1 MASQYTQNYQL
12 NQWAAEDKV
21 RRVDFN
27 ADNQKIDAAL
37 AGLAAGKAGT
47 AQLEQ
52 VNSQLT
58 SQLTQLSG
66 SISQVS
72 QNLTQTAGTIPKI
85 AVGAYTGDGAASK
98 TIPLSFTPKAVLV
111 ARRDGEIFYDNG
123 HNYFYGGLAVTGQPA
138 GHKRD
143 NILYPIVQIAGNG
156 FTVYRTTVMESNWS
170 TIVRS
175 NDEGQIY
182 HYVAIG

>member
-85 AVGAYTGDGAASK
+85 AVGTYTGDGAASK

-138 GHKRD
+138 QY
-143 NILYPIVQIAGNG
+143 IYSPSTFYIVRISGNG
-156 FTVYRTTVMESNWS
+156 FVVNTQIVSLSNWS

-175 NDEGQIY
+175 NDENTVY

>member
-52 VNSQLT
+52 VN
-58 SQLTQLSG
+58 
-66 SISQVS
+66 ISQVS

-143 NILYPIVQIAGNG
+143 NILDPIVQIAGSG